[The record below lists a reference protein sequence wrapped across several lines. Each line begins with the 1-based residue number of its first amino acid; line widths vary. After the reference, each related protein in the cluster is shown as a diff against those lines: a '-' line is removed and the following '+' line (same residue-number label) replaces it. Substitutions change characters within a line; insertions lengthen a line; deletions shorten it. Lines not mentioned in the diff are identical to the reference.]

1 MKKKFGFLSL
11 IMILTLVACSNDN
24 DAELVSE
31 NVVERK
37 ASEDTEE
44 TDKEKEYVKE
54 KEEVEEKNTHEKEIE
69 RDNAKENDE
78 TKERQQKAENK
89 KEQEDKEQDKEKER
103 PVAVKQYTDEEKQ
116 EMTEMFYEWAV
127 ERAEIGAMAVT
138 DYYFGHGAA
147 GHGDWVAK
155 TPHGEVQAQN
165 LDNPGWDAFELHAIG
180 GVAFYQPITG
190 DFGRDENKGNIGTG
204 AGYTKVALP
213 DTDIHKYMLVD
224 NGIVYELI
232 GPLGLTSGFSEYTDE
247 GQSTDQIKN
256 ELVQFEVSG
265 DQAAQEEWRRIL
277 SLYE

>member
-11 IMILTLVACSNDN
+11 IMTLTLVACSNNN

-37 ASEDTEE
+37 SSEDTEE
-44 TDKEKEYVKE
+44 TDKEEVKDNEEAEE
-54 KEEVEEKNTHEKEIE
+54 KEAREKENG
-69 RDNAKENDE
+69 RDTAKENNE
-78 TKERQQKAENK
+78 SKERQQKEYK
-89 KEQEDKEQDKEKER
+89 KKQEDKEQDKEKER
-103 PVAVKQYTDEEKQ
+103 PVAVKQYTDEEML

-138 DYYFGHGAA
+138 NYYFGHGAA

-204 AGYTKVALP
+204 AGYTEVALP

-232 GPLGLTSGFSEYTDE
+232 GPLGLSNGFAEYTDD
-247 GQSTDQIKN
+247 GKSTDYIKN

-265 DQAAQEEWRRIL
+265 DTAAQEEWRRIL
-277 SLYE
+277 SLYQ

>member
-44 TDKEKEYVKE
+44 TDKEKEE
-54 KEEVEEKNTHEKEIE
+54 AEEKNTHEKENE

-89 KEQEDKEQDKEKER
+89 KGQKNKEKESTI
-103 PVAVKQYTDEEKQ
+103 AVKQYTDEEKQ
-116 EMTEMFYEWAV
+116 EMTEIFYEWAV

-138 DYYFGHGAA
+138 DYYFGHGA
-147 GHGDWVAK
+147 GGRGDWAAR
-155 TPHGEVQAQN
+155 TPHGIVQAQDLN
-165 LDNPGWDAFELHAIG
+165 NPGWEAFELHAIG
-180 GVAFYQPITG
+180 GVAFYQPITE
-190 DFGRDENKGNIGTG
+190 DYGRDEDHPDIII
-204 AGYTKVALP
+204 ASGYSTIAKP

-232 GPLGLTSGFSEYTDE
+232 GPLGLSTGFSEYTDDGE
-247 GQSTDQIKN
+247 ITDIIKYN
-256 ELVQFEVSG
+256 IDEFKVSQ

>member
-11 IMILTLVACSNDN
+11 IMTLTLVACSNNN

-37 ASEDTEE
+37 SSEDTEE
-44 TDKEKEYVKE
+44 TDKEEVKDNEETEEKKARE
-54 KEEVEEKNTHEKEIE
+54 KENE
-69 RDNAKENDE
+69 RDTAKENNE
-78 TKERQQKAENK
+78 SKERQQK
-89 KEQEDKEQDKEKER
+89 EDKKKQDDKEKER
-103 PVAVKQYTDEEKQ
+103 PVAVKQYTDEEMI

-138 DYYFGHGAA
+138 NYYFGHGAA
-147 GHGDWVAK
+147 GRGDWVAK

-165 LDNPGWDAFELHAIG
+165 LNNPGWDAFELHAIG

-204 AGYTKVALP
+204 AGYTEVALP

-232 GPLGLTSGFSEYTDE
+232 GPLGLSNGFAEYTDD
-247 GQSTDQIKN
+247 GKSTDYIKN

-265 DQAAQEEWRRIL
+265 DTAAQEEWRRIL

>member
-44 TDKEKEYVKE
+44 TDKEKEE
-54 KEEVEEKNTHEKEIE
+54 AEEKNTHEKEIE

-138 DYYFGHGAA
+138 DYYFGHGA
-147 GHGDWVAK
+147 GGRGDWAAR
-155 TPHGEVQAQN
+155 TPHGIVQAQDLN
-165 LDNPGWDAFELHAIG
+165 NPGWEAFELHAIG
-180 GVAFYQPITG
+180 GVAFYQPITE
-190 DFGRDENKGNIGTG
+190 DYGRDEDHPDIII
-204 AGYTKVALP
+204 ASGYSTIAKP

-232 GPLGLTSGFSEYTDE
+232 GPLGLSTGFSEYTDDGE
-247 GQSTDQIKN
+247 ITDIIKYN
-256 ELVQFEVSG
+256 IDEFKVSQ

>member
-11 IMILTLVACSNDN
+11 IMTLTLVACSNNN

-37 ASEDTEE
+37 SSEDTEE
-44 TDKEKEYVKE
+44 TDKEEVKDTEKTEEKKARE
-54 KEEVEEKNTHEKEIE
+54 KENE
-69 RDNAKENDE
+69 RDTAKENNE
-78 TKERQQKAENK
+78 SKERQQKENK
-89 KEQEDKEQDKEKER
+89 KEGKEEER
-103 PVAVKQYTDEEKQ
+103 PVAVKQYTDEEML

-138 DYYFGHGAA
+138 NYYFGHGAA

-165 LDNPGWDAFELHAIG
+165 LDNPGWEAFELHAIG

-204 AGYTKVALP
+204 AGYTEVALP
-213 DTDIHKYMLVD
+213 GTDIHKYMLVD

-232 GPLGLTSGFSEYTDE
+232 GPLGLSNGFAEYTDE
-247 GQSTDQIKN
+247 GQSTDYIKN

-265 DQAAQEEWRRIL
+265 DTAAQEEWRRIL